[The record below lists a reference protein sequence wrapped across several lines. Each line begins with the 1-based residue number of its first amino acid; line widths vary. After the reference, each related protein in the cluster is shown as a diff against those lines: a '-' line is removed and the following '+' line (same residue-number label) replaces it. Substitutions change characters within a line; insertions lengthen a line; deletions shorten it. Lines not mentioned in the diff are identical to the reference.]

1 MEDVCVKYRSEL
13 SALIDGQLE
22 AKVQT
27 EMHAHINDCDN
38 CTQEFETL
46 KSLGQFLG
54 ENMFSDDVAVPELWD
69 LMQAELPSLCDVVRD
84 DLSSFIDS
92 ELPPPAHEGVD
103 KHLKECLPCMSSYK
117 ELNNVSK
124 LISKSL
130 ELPAS
135 VKVDLWPAVKA
146 RLNED
151 CALIQGE
158 LSAYADQEVE
168 ILRHRTITKHL
179 VDCTD
184 CKASFES
191 ISSVGELLRDS
202 YKPAIAEEFDLWP
215 QVKRQLQ
222 VVPITLK
229 TEQQQQ
235 QQPAATAVPAQSK
248 FKSPRLYMA
257 SAAAVVVLVAASLGI
272 VGMTK
277 HKVVPLSSEAYLIES
292 TMSQPTEIA
301 EAVVYDQ
308 EQ

>member
-13 SALIDGQLE
+13 SALVDGQLE
-22 AKVQT
+22 TKVQT
-27 EMHAHINDCDN
+27 EMHAHITDCEN
-38 CTQEFETL
+38 CSQEFETL
-46 KSLGQFLG
+46 KTLGEFLGQ
-54 ENMFSDDVAVPELWD
+54 NMFSDDVAVPEIWD
-69 LMQAELPSLCDVVRD
+69 LLQDELPTLCEVIRD
-84 DLSSFIDS
+84 DLSSFIDN

-103 KHLKECLPCMSSYK
+103 KHLKECLPCLSAYK
-117 ELNNVSK
+117 ELNSISK

-179 VDCTD
+179 VDCAD
-184 CKASFES
+184 CKVSFES
-191 ISSVGELLRDS
+191 ISSVGDVLRDS
-202 YKPAIAEEFDLWP
+202 YRPSMIEGLDLWP
-215 QVKRQLQ
+215 EVKRQLQ

-229 TEQQQQ
+229 TEQNQEQ
-235 QQPAATAVPAQSK
+235 PAQSAAKSK
-248 FKSPRLYMA
+248 FKNPRLYMA
-257 SAAAVVVLVAASLGI
+257 SAAAVVVLMAASMGI
-272 VGMTK
+272 VNMAK

-292 TMSQPTEIA
+292 AMSQPTEIA
-301 EAVVYDQ
+301 EAVVYDP